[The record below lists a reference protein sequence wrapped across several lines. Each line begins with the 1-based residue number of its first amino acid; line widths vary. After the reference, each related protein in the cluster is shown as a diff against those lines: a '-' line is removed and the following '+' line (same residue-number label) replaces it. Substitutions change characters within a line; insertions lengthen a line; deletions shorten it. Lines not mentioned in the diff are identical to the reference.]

1 MSKPV
6 YHVAIVGAGLGGLAA
21 AIAISRAGHRVTV
34 IEQAQQLGE
43 VSHQL
48 VTRLDAYS
56 ERFRWELVFKYHQI
70 RQGCWKD
77 GAYYLIS
84 KPIRCDQ
91 RVPTCGHTEMARY

>member
-43 VSHQL
+43 VGYLL
-48 VTRLDAYS
+48 VMCLD
-56 ERFRWELVFKYHQI
+56 F
-70 RQGCWKD
+70 C
-77 GAYYLIS
+77 
-84 KPIRCDQ
+84 
-91 RVPTCGHTEMARY
+91 